1 MENKTEKERISLEL
15 QIRLYEK
22 MIEIYRELSERAEQI
37 EIIKKSLDKFSNVEY
52 QLIECQRMI
61 NLLEITLKTRI
72 MFCES
77 QLKKLYQ
84 CLKIREI
91 SKQKRFSKYDN

>member
-1 MENKTEKERISLEL
+1 MVNKTEKEKISLEL
-15 QIRLYEK
+15 QIRFYEK
-22 MIEIYRELSERAEQI
+22 MIEIYK
-37 EIIKKSLDKFSNVEY
+37 EISKHSDTINKIKNSLDKFTNVEY

-61 NLLEITLKTRI
+61 NLLEIPLKTRI

-84 CLKIREI
+84 CLKNKRNIKTEKMVKIR
-91 SKQKRFSKYDN
+91 

>member
-1 MENKTEKERISLEL
+1 MENTNGKERISLEL
-15 QIRLYEK
+15 QIRFYEK
-22 MIEIYRELSERAEQI
+22 MIEIYKELSKHSEQI
-37 EIIKKSLDKFSNVEY
+37 NVIKKSLDKFNNVEY

-61 NLLEITLKTRI
+61 NLLEIPVKTRI

-84 CLKIREI
+84 CLKIREL
-91 SKQKRFSKYDN
+91 SKQKRWSKYDN

>member
-1 MENKTEKERISLEL
+1 MVNQPKKEKISLEL
-15 QIRLYEK
+15 QIRFYEK
-22 MIEIYRELSERAEQI
+22 MIEIYKELSKHTELI
-37 EIIKKSLDKFSNVEY
+37 NVIKKSLDKFENVEY

-61 NLLEITLKTRI
+61 NLLEIPVKTRI

-91 SKQKRFSKYDN
+91 SKQKRWSKYDN

>member
-15 QIRLYEK
+15 QIRFYEK
-22 MIEIYRELSERAEQI
+22 MIEIYKELSERAEQI

-61 NLLEITLKTRI
+61 NLLEIPLKTRI

>member
-1 MENKTEKERISLEL
+1 
-15 QIRLYEK
+15 
-22 MIEIYRELSERAEQI
+22 MIEIYKELSKHTELI
-37 EIIKKSLDKFSNVEY
+37 NVIKKSLDKFENVEY

-61 NLLEITLKTRI
+61 NLLEIPVKTRI

-91 SKQKRFSKYDN
+91 SKQKRWSKYDN